1 MNNWIKT
8 AAEKKLHFK
17 EWVCYFVVKSSR
29 ELLAERQTREK
40 GQKEVTIMYWSGLKG
55 RDKERNSSGKFNAT
69 EIAKLLDLHICK
81 S

>member
-8 AAEKKLHFK
+8 AAEKKAALQRMGF
-17 EWVCYFVVKSSR
+17 YFVVKSYR

-40 GQKEVTIMYWSGLKG
+40 GQKEVTIMYWSGLKE